1 MIKILLVEDDKI
13 IVASL
18 SEYLNSEGYLV
29 RSVSGQTAAMKLLAE
44 EKADLVLLD
53 VSLAEGNGFAA
64 CRAIKAE
71 FDIPVIFLTASGDE
85 FSTVTG
91 FDLGADDY
99 IPKPFRPRE
108 LISRIRNVLRLTG
121 SMGKTVKLGDVVVD
135 TEKGTA
141 VKNSRDLFLS
151 ALEYGAV
158 YDAAYK
164 DYEDIRDSDRVS
176 SAAYAQVLGYAKID
190 SANERK
196 PYLYVLGGDVASGY
210 YKTMPVHLI
219 LGTLPKD
226 STEIILPEHL
236 TSNGKVN
243 YKLGDTVTLDVGDRT
258 LDGRRLGQDTPVY
271 TYDSETQVEIMSGE
285 RLENTEPRTYTV
297 VGIYERPTFEDYSA
311 PGYTALTAADTKSA
325 DQSLIHCYFKMHKP
339 AGVYDFMK
347 EMGYTQE
354 HRYAYNTKV
363 LLYSGTAPFDSFLTA
378 FYSLAAIIIAL
389 IVFGSVSLIYNA
401 FSISVSERT
410 RQFGLLSSV
419 GATRKQLRRMVL
431 FEALA
436 VSIVGI
442 PLGILVGIGGI
453 GITLLLIGD
462 KFFSIVRV
470 DIPMRLCVS
479 WQAVVI
485 AAVIA
490 LVTVLIS
497 AWIPSKRAT
506 GVSAV
511 EAIRQSMDIKVSGRP
526 VRTSKLAYKLF
537 GLPGVLAGKHYKRN
551 RKKYRT
557 TVVSLFMSIV
567 LFVSAAAFTDYMM
580 ESAEGGLASDQ
591 FDLIYAAESDASAA
605 MTPDELLELLFSEPN
620 VTGGTYTKKQF
631 LQGDISREYVTAMYA
646 DRFADF
652 GMEREDAAPKD
663 FSISGYLYFVADAEF
678 NRLLEKYNLKEADY
692 YDRDKPLGIALDRN
706 IELDRRLE
714 KYVTLDSLQGDG
726 CVIEGLYY
734 VEIDGYYRKDSRI
747 DENGN
752 KVVLYQN
759 RDNENDIIELPYEES
774 FAKYTLRSE
783 KTIEEAPFFVSRS
796 TPVAINMIYPYSML
810 ESVVPEAA
818 LNQFRNTEYFLTSS
832 DHAASFE
839 NLATML
845 TENGLS
851 SRQLFDYAANAE
863 TNRNVVTII
872 RVFAYGFIVLISLI
886 AAANVF
892 NTISTNI
899 SLRRREFAMLKSVGM
914 TQKGFRRMMN
924 YECLLYGSKALLLG
938 LPVSCGITYLIY
950 RAVTTAYETSFH
962 LPWAAIG
969 IAVLSVFLVVF
980 ATMMYSMSKV
990 KKDNPI
996 DALKN
1001 ENL

>member
-1 MIKILLVEDDKI
+1 MNVFNKVTLESLKKNRTRTIVTI
-13 IVASL
+13 IGIML
-18 SEYLNSEGYLV
+18 S
-29 RSVSGQTAAMKLLAE
+29 AAMICASTT
-44 EKADLVLLD
+44 LV
-53 VSLAEGNGFAA
+53 SSMQNF
-64 CRAIKAE
+64 
-71 FDIPVIFLTASGDE
+71 
-85 FSTVTG
+85 
-91 FDLGADDY
+91 
-99 IPKPFRPRE
+99 
-108 LISRIRNVLRLTG
+108 VLRCAIHID
-121 SMGKTVKLGDVVVD
+121 GDW
-135 TEKGTA
+135 
-141 VKNSRDLFLS
+141 
-151 ALEYGAV
+151 YGAV

-176 SAAYAQVLGYAKID
+176 SAAYAQVLGYVKID

-210 YKTMPVHLI
+210 FKTMPVHLI

-243 YKLGDTVTLDVGDRT
+243 YTLGDTVTLDVGDRT
-258 LDGRRLGQDTPVY
+258 LDGRRLGQDTPAY
-271 TYDSETQVEIMSGE
+271 TYDSETQVEVTSGE

-297 VGIYERPTFEDYSA
+297 VGIYERPAFEDYAA

-325 DQSLIHCYFKMHKP
+325 DQTPIHCYFKLHKP

-354 HRYAYNTKV
+354 YRYAYNTKV

-470 DIPMRLCVS
+470 DTPMRLCVS

-506 GVSAV
+506 RVSAV
-511 EAIRQSMDIKVSGRP
+511 EAIRQSLDIKVSGRP

-580 ESAEGGLASDQ
+580 DSAEGGLASDQ
-591 FDLIYAAESDASAA
+591 FDLIYAAESDASSA
-605 MTPDELLELLFSEPN
+605 MTPDALLDLLFSDQN

-631 LQGDISREYVTAMYA
+631 LQGDISREYVTAMFA
-646 DRFADF
+646 DRFSNF
-652 GMEREDAAPKD
+652 GMEREDAVPKELG
-663 FSISGYLYFVADAEF
+663 ISGYLYFVADAEF

-692 YDRDKPLGIALDRN
+692 YDRDNPLGIALDRN
-706 IELDRRLE
+706 IEFDRRLE
-714 KYVTLDSLQGDG
+714 KYVTLDTLKGDG
-726 CVIEGLYY
+726 CMIEGLYY

-752 KVVLYQN
+752 KVVLYQS
-759 RDNENDIIELPYEES
+759 RDNESDIIELPYEES

-832 DHAASFE
+832 NHAASFE

-851 SRQLFDYAANAE
+851 SWQLFDYAANAE

>member
-1 MIKILLVEDDKI
+1 MNVFNKVTLESLEKNRTRTIVTI
-13 IVASL
+13 IGIML
-18 SEYLNSEGYLV
+18 S
-29 RSVSGQTAAMKLLAE
+29 AAMICASTT
-44 EKADLVLLD
+44 LV
-53 VSLAEGNGFAA
+53 S
-64 CRAIKAE
+64 
-71 FDIPVIFLTASGDE
+71 SM
-85 FSTVTG
+85 
-91 FDLGADDY
+91 
-99 IPKPFRPRE
+99 
-108 LISRIRNVLRLTG
+108 RNFVLRCAIHID
-121 SMGKTVKLGDVVVD
+121 GDW
-135 TEKGTA
+135 
-141 VKNSRDLFLS
+141 
-151 ALEYGAV
+151 YGAV

-210 YKTMPVHLI
+210 FKTMPVHLI
-219 LGTLPKD
+219 LGALPKD

-325 DQSLIHCYFKMHKP
+325 DQAPIHCYFKLHKP

-354 HRYAYNTKV
+354 YRYAYNTKV

-470 DIPMRLCVS
+470 AIPMRLCVS

-605 MTPDELLELLFSEPN
+605 MTPDALLELLFSEPN

-631 LQGDISREYVTAMYA
+631 LQGDISREYVTAMFA
-646 DRFADF
+646 DRFSSF
-652 GMEREDAAPKD
+652 GTESEDAAPKELG
-663 FSISGYLYFVADAEF
+663 ISGYLYFVADAEF

-714 KYVTLDSLQGDG
+714 KYVTLDTLQGDG

-832 DHAASFE
+832 NHTASFE
-839 NLATML
+839 NLATVL

-886 AAANVF
+886 AVANVF

>member
-1 MIKILLVEDDKI
+1 MNVFNKVTLESLEKNRTRTIVTI
-13 IVASL
+13 IGIML
-18 SEYLNSEGYLV
+18 S
-29 RSVSGQTAAMKLLAE
+29 AAMICASTT
-44 EKADLVLLD
+44 LV
-53 VSLAEGNGFAA
+53 S
-64 CRAIKAE
+64 
-71 FDIPVIFLTASGDE
+71 SM
-85 FSTVTG
+85 
-91 FDLGADDY
+91 
-99 IPKPFRPRE
+99 
-108 LISRIRNVLRLTG
+108 RNFVLRCAIHID
-121 SMGKTVKLGDVVVD
+121 GDW
-135 TEKGTA
+135 
-141 VKNSRDLFLS
+141 
-151 ALEYGAV
+151 YGAV

-210 YKTMPVHLI
+210 FKTMPVHLI

-325 DQSLIHCYFKMHKP
+325 DQSLIHCYFKLHKP

-354 HRYAYNTKV
+354 YRYAYNTKV

-506 GVSAV
+506 RISAV

-605 MTPDELLELLFSEPN
+605 MTPDALLELLFSEPN

-631 LQGDISREYVTAMYA
+631 LQGDISREYVTAMFA
-646 DRFADF
+646 DRFSSF
-652 GMEREDAAPKD
+652 GTESEDAAPKELG
-663 FSISGYLYFVADAEF
+663 ISGYLYFVADAEF

-714 KYVTLDSLQGDG
+714 KYVTLDTLQGDG

-810 ESVVPEAA
+810 ESVIPEAA

-832 DHAASFE
+832 NHTASFE
-839 NLATML
+839 NLATVL

-886 AAANVF
+886 AVANVF

>member
-1 MIKILLVEDDKI
+1 MNVFSKVTLESLKKNRTRTVVTI
-13 IVASL
+13 IGIML
-18 SEYLNSEGYLV
+18 S
-29 RSVSGQTAAMKLLAE
+29 AAMICASTTFVSSMQNF
-44 EKADLVLLD
+44 VLRCEIY
-53 VSLAEGNGFAA
+53 S
-64 CRAIKAE
+64 
-71 FDIPVIFLTASGDE
+71 SGDWH
-85 FSTVTG
+85 
-91 FDLGADDY
+91 
-99 IPKPFRPRE
+99 
-108 LISRIRNVLRLTG
+108 
-121 SMGKTVKLGDVVVD
+121 
-135 TEKGTA
+135 
-141 VKNSRDLFLS
+141 
-151 ALEYGAV
+151 GAV

-164 DYEDIRDSDRVS
+164 DYEDIRDSGKVS
-176 SAAYAQVLGYAKID
+176 SAAYAQVLGYAKIG
-190 SANERK
+190 SANEYK
-196 PYLYVLGGDVASGY
+196 PYLYVLGGDAASGY
-210 YKTMPVHLI
+210 FETMPVHLL

-243 YKLGDTVTLDVGDRT
+243 YTLGDTVTLDVGDRT
-258 LDGRRLGQDTPVY
+258 LDGKRLGQDTPVY
-271 TYDSETQVEIMSGE
+271 AYDSETHTEVMSGE

-325 DQSLIHCYFKMHKP
+325 DQSPIHCYFKLHKP

-354 HRYAYNTKV
+354 YRYAYNTKV

-462 KFFSIVRV
+462 KFSSIVRA

-506 GVSAV
+506 RVSAV
-511 EAIRQSMDIKVSGRP
+511 EAIRQSMDIKVCGRP

-605 MTPDELLELLFSEPN
+605 MTPDALLELLFSEQN

-631 LQGDISREYVTAMYA
+631 LQGDISREYVTAIYA

-652 GMEREDAAPKD
+652 GMEREDRAPKEL
-663 FSISGYLYFVADAEF
+663 SISGYLYFVADAEF
-678 NRLLEKYNLKEADY
+678 NKLLEKYNLKEADY
-692 YDRDKPLGIALDRN
+692 YNRDKPLGIALDRN

-714 KYVTLDSLQGDG
+714 KYVTLDTLKGDG

-752 KVVLYQN
+752 KVILYQN

-924 YECLLYGSKALLLG
+924 YECLLYGFKALLLG

>member
-1 MIKILLVEDDKI
+1 MNVFNKVTLESLEKNRTRTIVTI
-13 IVASL
+13 IGIML
-18 SEYLNSEGYLV
+18 S
-29 RSVSGQTAAMKLLAE
+29 AAMICASTT
-44 EKADLVLLD
+44 LV
-53 VSLAEGNGFAA
+53 S
-64 CRAIKAE
+64 
-71 FDIPVIFLTASGDE
+71 SM
-85 FSTVTG
+85 
-91 FDLGADDY
+91 
-99 IPKPFRPRE
+99 
-108 LISRIRNVLRLTG
+108 RNFVLRCAIHID
-121 SMGKTVKLGDVVVD
+121 GDW
-135 TEKGTA
+135 
-141 VKNSRDLFLS
+141 
-151 ALEYGAV
+151 YGAV

-210 YKTMPVHLI
+210 FKTMPVHLI

-325 DQSLIHCYFKMHKP
+325 DQAPIHCYFKLHKP

-354 HRYAYNTKV
+354 YRYAYNTKV

-470 DIPMRLCVS
+470 AIPMRLCVS

-506 GVSAV
+506 RVSAV

-605 MTPDELLELLFSEPN
+605 MTPDALLELLFSEPN

-631 LQGDISREYVTAMYA
+631 LQGDISREYVTAMFA
-646 DRFADF
+646 DRFSSF
-652 GMEREDAAPKD
+652 GTESEDAAPKELG
-663 FSISGYLYFVADAEF
+663 ISGYLYFVADAEF

-714 KYVTLDSLQGDG
+714 KYVTLDTLQGDG

-810 ESVVPEAA
+810 ESVIPEAA

-832 DHAASFE
+832 NHTASFE
-839 NLATML
+839 NLATVL

-899 SLRRREFAMLKSVGM
+899 SLRRRDFAMLKSVGM

-938 LPVSCGITYLIY
+938 LPVSCGITHLIY

-980 ATMMYSMSKV
+980 ATMMYAMSKV

>member
-1 MIKILLVEDDKI
+1 MNVFNKVTLESLKKNRTRTIVTI
-13 IVASL
+13 IGIML
-18 SEYLNSEGYLV
+18 S
-29 RSVSGQTAAMKLLAE
+29 AAMICASTT
-44 EKADLVLLD
+44 LV
-53 VSLAEGNGFAA
+53 SSMQNF
-64 CRAIKAE
+64 
-71 FDIPVIFLTASGDE
+71 
-85 FSTVTG
+85 
-91 FDLGADDY
+91 
-99 IPKPFRPRE
+99 
-108 LISRIRNVLRLTG
+108 VLRCAIHID
-121 SMGKTVKLGDVVVD
+121 GDW
-135 TEKGTA
+135 
-141 VKNSRDLFLS
+141 
-151 ALEYGAV
+151 YGAV

-210 YKTMPVHLI
+210 FKTMPVHLI

-271 TYDSETQVEIMSGE
+271 TYDSETQVEVMSGE

-325 DQSLIHCYFKMHKP
+325 DQSPIHCYFKLHKP
-339 AGVYDFMK
+339 AGVYDFMR

-354 HRYAYNTKV
+354 YRHAYNTKV

-485 AAVIA
+485 AAAIA

-511 EAIRQSMDIKVSGRP
+511 EAIRQSMDVKVSGRP

-591 FDLIYAAESDASAA
+591 FDLIYAAESDASSA
-605 MTPDELLELLFSEPN
+605 MTPDALLELLFSEQN

-652 GMEREDAAPKD
+652 GTEREDATPKD
-663 FSISGYLYFVADAEF
+663 LSISGYLYFVADAEF
-678 NRLLEKYNLKEADY
+678 NKLLEKYNLKEADY

-714 KYVTLDSLQGDG
+714 KYVTLDTLKGDG

-752 KVVLYQN
+752 KAVLYQN

-810 ESVVPEAA
+810 ESVIPEAA

-832 DHAASFE
+832 NHTASFE
-839 NLATML
+839 NLATVL

-886 AAANVF
+886 AVANVF

-980 ATMMYSMSKV
+980 ATMMYAMRKV

>member
-1 MIKILLVEDDKI
+1 M
-13 IVASL
+13 
-18 SEYLNSEGYLV
+18 
-29 RSVSGQTAAMKLLAE
+29 
-44 EKADLVLLD
+44 
-53 VSLAEGNGFAA
+53 
-64 CRAIKAE
+64 
-71 FDIPVIFLTASGDE
+71 
-85 FSTVTG
+85 
-91 FDLGADDY
+91 
-99 IPKPFRPRE
+99 
-108 LISRIRNVLRLTG
+108 
-121 SMGKTVKLGDVVVD
+121 
-135 TEKGTA
+135 
-141 VKNSRDLFLS
+141 
-151 ALEYGAV
+151 
-158 YDAAYK
+158 
-164 DYEDIRDSDRVS
+164 
-176 SAAYAQVLGYAKID
+176 
-190 SANERK
+190 
-196 PYLYVLGGDVASGY
+196 LGGDVASGY
-210 YKTMPVHLI
+210 FKTMPVHLI

-243 YKLGDTVTLDVGDRT
+243 YTLGDTVTLDVGDRT

-271 TYDSETQVEIMSGE
+271 TYDSETQVEVMSGE

-311 PGYTALTAADTKSA
+311 PGYTALTAADINSA
-325 DQSLIHCYFKMHKP
+325 DQAPIHCYFKLHKP

-354 HRYAYNTKV
+354 YRYAYNTKV

-470 DIPMRLCVS
+470 AIPMRLCVS

-506 GVSAV
+506 RVSAV

-591 FDLIYAAESDASAA
+591 FDLIYAAESDASSA
-605 MTPDELLELLFSEPN
+605 MTPDALLELLFSEPN

-631 LQGDISREYVTAMYA
+631 LQGDISREYVTAMFA

-652 GMEREDAAPKD
+652 GTESEDAAPKELG
-663 FSISGYLYFVADAEF
+663 ISGYLYFVADAEF

-692 YDRDKPLGIALDRN
+692 YDREKPLGLALDRN

-714 KYVTLDSLQGDG
+714 KYVTLDTLKGDG

-759 RDNENDIIELPYEES
+759 RDNESDIIELPYGES

-832 DHAASFE
+832 NHTASFE

>member
-1 MIKILLVEDDKI
+1 MNVFSKVTLESLKKNRTRTVVTIIGILL
-13 IVASL
+13 S
-18 SEYLNSEGYLV
+18 
-29 RSVSGQTAAMKLLAE
+29 AAMICASTT
-44 EKADLVLLD
+44 LVSSMQNFVLRCEIY
-53 VSLAEGNGFAA
+53 S
-64 CRAIKAE
+64 
-71 FDIPVIFLTASGDE
+71 SGDWH
-85 FSTVTG
+85 
-91 FDLGADDY
+91 
-99 IPKPFRPRE
+99 
-108 LISRIRNVLRLTG
+108 
-121 SMGKTVKLGDVVVD
+121 
-135 TEKGTA
+135 
-141 VKNSRDLFLS
+141 
-151 ALEYGAV
+151 GAV

-164 DYEDIRDSDRVS
+164 DYEDIRDSGKVS
-176 SAAYAQVLGYAKID
+176 SAAHAQVLGYAKID

-210 YKTMPVHLI
+210 FKTMPVHLI

-226 STEIILPEHL
+226 PTEIILPEHL

-271 TYDSETQVEIMSGE
+271 TYNSETQVEIMSGE

-325 DQSLIHCYFKMHKP
+325 DQAPIHCYFKLHKP

-354 HRYAYNTKV
+354 YRYAYNTKV
-363 LLYSGTAPFDSFLTA
+363 LLYSGTARFDSFLTA

-462 KFFSIVRV
+462 KFSSIVRA
-470 DIPMRLCVS
+470 DIPMRICVS
-479 WQAVVI
+479 WQAVLI
-485 AAVIA
+485 AAAIA
-490 LVTVLIS
+490 LITVLIS

-591 FDLIYAAESDASAA
+591 FDLIYAAESDASSA
-605 MTPDELLELLFSEPN
+605 MTPDELLDLLFSDQN

-631 LQGDISREYVTAMYA
+631 LQGDISREYVTAMFA

-652 GMEREDAAPKD
+652 GMESEDRAPKD

-714 KYVTLDSLQGDG
+714 KYVTLDTLKGDG
-726 CVIEGLYY
+726 CMIEGLYY

-783 KTIEEAPFFVSRS
+783 KTIEEAPLFVSRS

-810 ESVVPEAA
+810 ESVIPEAA

-832 DHAASFE
+832 NHTASFE
-839 NLATML
+839 NLATVL

-980 ATMMYSMSKV
+980 ATMMYAMSKV

>member
-1 MIKILLVEDDKI
+1 
-13 IVASL
+13 
-18 SEYLNSEGYLV
+18 
-29 RSVSGQTAAMKLLAE
+29 
-44 EKADLVLLD
+44 
-53 VSLAEGNGFAA
+53 
-64 CRAIKAE
+64 
-71 FDIPVIFLTASGDE
+71 
-85 FSTVTG
+85 
-91 FDLGADDY
+91 
-99 IPKPFRPRE
+99 
-108 LISRIRNVLRLTG
+108 
-121 SMGKTVKLGDVVVD
+121 
-135 TEKGTA
+135 
-141 VKNSRDLFLS
+141 
-151 ALEYGAV
+151 
-158 YDAAYK
+158 
-164 DYEDIRDSDRVS
+164 
-176 SAAYAQVLGYAKID
+176 
-190 SANERK
+190 
-196 PYLYVLGGDVASGY
+196 
-210 YKTMPVHLI
+210 MPVHLI

-325 DQSLIHCYFKMHKP
+325 DQSLIHCYFKLHKP
-339 AGVYDFMK
+339 AGVYDFMR

-354 HRYAYNTKV
+354 YRYAYNTKV

-436 VSIVGI
+436 VSAVGI

-506 GVSAV
+506 RVSAV

-591 FDLIYAAESDASAA
+591 FDLIYAAESDASSA
-605 MTPDELLELLFSEPN
+605 MTPDALLELFFSEQN

-631 LQGDISREYVTAMYA
+631 LQGDISREYVTAMFA

-652 GMEREDAAPKD
+652 GMEREDAAPKELG
-663 FSISGYLYFVADAEF
+663 ISGYLYFVADAEF

-692 YDRDKPLGIALDRN
+692 YDRDNPLGIALDRN

-714 KYVTLDSLQGDG
+714 KYVTLDTLKGDG

-832 DHAASFE
+832 DHTASFE
-839 NLATML
+839 NLATVL

>member
-1 MIKILLVEDDKI
+1 MNVFSKVTLESLKKNRTRTVVTI
-13 IVASL
+13 IGIML
-18 SEYLNSEGYLV
+18 S
-29 RSVSGQTAAMKLLAE
+29 AAMICASTTFVSSMQNF
-44 EKADLVLLD
+44 VLRCEIY
-53 VSLAEGNGFAA
+53 S
-64 CRAIKAE
+64 
-71 FDIPVIFLTASGDE
+71 SGDWH
-85 FSTVTG
+85 
-91 FDLGADDY
+91 
-99 IPKPFRPRE
+99 
-108 LISRIRNVLRLTG
+108 
-121 SMGKTVKLGDVVVD
+121 
-135 TEKGTA
+135 
-141 VKNSRDLFLS
+141 
-151 ALEYGAV
+151 GAV

-176 SAAYAQVLGYAKID
+176 TAAYAQVLGYAKID

-210 YKTMPVHLI
+210 FETMPVHLI
-219 LGTLPKD
+219 LGALPKD

-243 YKLGDTVTLDVGDRT
+243 YTLGDTVTLDVGDRT
-258 LDGRRLGQDTPVY
+258 LDGKRLGQDTPVY
-271 TYDSETQVEIMSGE
+271 AYDNEMQVEVMSGE

-325 DQSLIHCYFKMHKP
+325 DQAPIHCYFKLHKP

-354 HRYAYNTKV
+354 YRYAYNTKV

-462 KFFSIVRV
+462 KFSSIVRA
-470 DIPMRLCVS
+470 DIPMRICVS

-485 AAVIA
+485 AAAIA
-490 LVTVLIS
+490 LITVLIS

-506 GVSAV
+506 RVSAV
-511 EAIRQSMDIKVSGRP
+511 EAIRQSMDIKVSGKP

-591 FDLIYAAESDASAA
+591 FDLIYAAESDASSA
-605 MTPDELLELLFSEPN
+605 MTPDALLELLFSEQN

-652 GMEREDAAPKD
+652 GMERENAAPKD
-663 FSISGYLYFVADAEF
+663 LGISGYLYFVADTEF

-714 KYVTLDSLQGDG
+714 KYVTLDTLKGDE

-810 ESVVPEAA
+810 ESVIPEAA

-832 DHAASFE
+832 NHTASFE
-839 NLATML
+839 NLATVL

-924 YECLLYGSKALLLG
+924 CECLLYGSKALLLG

>member
-1 MIKILLVEDDKI
+1 MNVFNKVTLESLKKNRTRTVVTI
-13 IVASL
+13 IGIML
-18 SEYLNSEGYLV
+18 S
-29 RSVSGQTAAMKLLAE
+29 AAMICASTTFVSSMQNF
-44 EKADLVLLD
+44 VLRCEIY
-53 VSLAEGNGFAA
+53 S
-64 CRAIKAE
+64 
-71 FDIPVIFLTASGDE
+71 SGDWH
-85 FSTVTG
+85 
-91 FDLGADDY
+91 
-99 IPKPFRPRE
+99 
-108 LISRIRNVLRLTG
+108 
-121 SMGKTVKLGDVVVD
+121 
-135 TEKGTA
+135 
-141 VKNSRDLFLS
+141 
-151 ALEYGAV
+151 GAV

-164 DYEDIRDSDRVS
+164 DYEDIRDSGKVS
-176 SAAYAQVLGYAKID
+176 SAAYAQVLGYAKIG
-190 SANERK
+190 SANEYK

-210 YKTMPVHLI
+210 FETMPVHLI
-219 LGTLPKD
+219 LGALPKD

-258 LDGRRLGQDTPVY
+258 LDGRRLGQDTPIY
-271 TYDSETQVEIMSGE
+271 TYDSETQVEVMSGE

-311 PGYTALTAADTKSA
+311 PGYTALTAADPKSA
-325 DQSLIHCYFKMHKP
+325 DQSPIHCYFKLHKP

-354 HRYAYNTKV
+354 YRYAYNTKV

-410 RQFGLLSSV
+410 KQFGLLSSV

-436 VSIVGI
+436 VSAVGI

-453 GITLLLIGD
+453 GITLLLIGG
-462 KFFSIVRV
+462 KFSSIVRA

-506 GVSAV
+506 RVSAV

-591 FDLIYAAESDASAA
+591 FDLIYATESDASAA
-605 MTPDELLELLFSEPN
+605 MTPDALLELLFSEPN

-652 GMEREDAAPKD
+652 GMEREDATPKD
-663 FSISGYLYFVADAEF
+663 LSISGYLYFVADAEF
-678 NRLLEKYNLKEADY
+678 NKLLEKYNLKEADY
-692 YDRDKPLGIALDRN
+692 YNRDKPLGIALDRN

-714 KYVTLDSLQGDG
+714 KYVTLDTLKGDG

-759 RDNENDIIELPYEES
+759 RDNESDIIELPYEES

-832 DHAASFE
+832 NHIASFE
-839 NLATML
+839 KLATML

-863 TNRNVVTII
+863 TNRNVITII

>member
-1 MIKILLVEDDKI
+1 MNVFNNVTLESLEKNRTRTIVTI
-13 IVASL
+13 IGIML
-18 SEYLNSEGYLV
+18 S
-29 RSVSGQTAAMKLLAE
+29 AAMICASTT
-44 EKADLVLLD
+44 LV
-53 VSLAEGNGFAA
+53 SSMQNF
-64 CRAIKAE
+64 
-71 FDIPVIFLTASGDE
+71 
-85 FSTVTG
+85 
-91 FDLGADDY
+91 
-99 IPKPFRPRE
+99 
-108 LISRIRNVLRLTG
+108 VLRCAIHID
-121 SMGKTVKLGDVVVD
+121 GDW
-135 TEKGTA
+135 
-141 VKNSRDLFLS
+141 
-151 ALEYGAV
+151 YGAV

-210 YKTMPVHLI
+210 FKTMPVHLI

-271 TYDSETQVEIMSGE
+271 TYDSETQVDVMSGE
-285 RLENTEPRTYTV
+285 RLKNTEPRTYTV

-325 DQSLIHCYFKMHKP
+325 DQAPIHCYFKLHKP

-354 HRYAYNTKV
+354 YRYAYNTKV

-470 DIPMRLCVS
+470 AIPMRLCVS

-506 GVSAV
+506 RVSAV

-605 MTPDELLELLFSEPN
+605 MTPDALLELLFSEPN

-631 LQGDISREYVTAMYA
+631 LQGDISREYVTAMFA
-646 DRFADF
+646 DRFSSF
-652 GMEREDAAPKD
+652 GTESEDAAPKELG
-663 FSISGYLYFVADAEF
+663 ISGYLYFVADAEF

-714 KYVTLDSLQGDG
+714 KYVTLDTLQGDG

-810 ESVVPEAA
+810 ESVIPEAA

-832 DHAASFE
+832 NHTASFE
-839 NLATML
+839 NLATVL

-886 AAANVF
+886 AVANVF

>member
-1 MIKILLVEDDKI
+1 MNVFSKVTLESLKKNRTRTVVTI
-13 IVASL
+13 IGIML
-18 SEYLNSEGYLV
+18 S
-29 RSVSGQTAAMKLLAE
+29 AAMICASTTFVSSMQNF
-44 EKADLVLLD
+44 VLRCEIY
-53 VSLAEGNGFAA
+53 S
-64 CRAIKAE
+64 
-71 FDIPVIFLTASGDE
+71 SGDWH
-85 FSTVTG
+85 
-91 FDLGADDY
+91 
-99 IPKPFRPRE
+99 
-108 LISRIRNVLRLTG
+108 
-121 SMGKTVKLGDVVVD
+121 
-135 TEKGTA
+135 
-141 VKNSRDLFLS
+141 
-151 ALEYGAV
+151 GAV

-164 DYEDIRDSDRVS
+164 DYEDIRDSGKVS

-196 PYLYVLGGDVASGY
+196 PYLYVLGGDAASGY
-210 YKTMPVHLI
+210 FETMPVHLI

-226 STEIILPEHL
+226 PTEIILPEHL

-325 DQSLIHCYFKMHKP
+325 DQALIHCYFKLHKP

-354 HRYAYNTKV
+354 YRYAYNTKV

-485 AAVIA
+485 AAAIA

-506 GVSAV
+506 RVSAV
-511 EAIRQSMDIKVSGRP
+511 EAIRQSMDVKVSGRP

-591 FDLIYAAESDASAA
+591 FDLIYAAESDASSA
-605 MTPDELLELLFSEPN
+605 MTPDALLELLFSEQN

-652 GMEREDAAPKD
+652 GTEREDATPKD
-663 FSISGYLYFVADAEF
+663 LSISGYLYFVADAEF
-678 NRLLEKYNLKEADY
+678 NKLLEKYNLKEADY

-714 KYVTLDSLQGDG
+714 KYVTLDTLKGDG

-832 DHAASFE
+832 DHTASFE
-839 NLATML
+839 NLATVL

-924 YECLLYGSKALLLG
+924 CECLLYGSKALLLG

>member
-1 MIKILLVEDDKI
+1 MNVFNKVTLESLKKNRTRTIVTI
-13 IVASL
+13 IGIML
-18 SEYLNSEGYLV
+18 S
-29 RSVSGQTAAMKLLAE
+29 AAMICASTT
-44 EKADLVLLD
+44 LVSSMQNFVLRCEIY
-53 VSLAEGNGFAA
+53 S
-64 CRAIKAE
+64 
-71 FDIPVIFLTASGDE
+71 SGDWH
-85 FSTVTG
+85 
-91 FDLGADDY
+91 
-99 IPKPFRPRE
+99 
-108 LISRIRNVLRLTG
+108 
-121 SMGKTVKLGDVVVD
+121 
-135 TEKGTA
+135 
-141 VKNSRDLFLS
+141 
-151 ALEYGAV
+151 GAV

-164 DYEDIRDSDRVS
+164 DYEDIRDSGRVS

-196 PYLYVLGGDVASGY
+196 PYLYVLGGDAASGY
-210 YKTMPVHLI
+210 FETMPVHLL

-236 TSNGKVN
+236 STNGKVN
-243 YKLGDTVTLDVGDRT
+243 YKLGDTVTLDVGDRM
-258 LDGRRLGQDTPVY
+258 LDGRRLGQDTPIY
-271 TYDSETQVEIMSGE
+271 AYDSETHTEVMSSE
-285 RLENTEPRTYTV
+285 RFENTEPRTYTV

-311 PGYTALTAADTKSA
+311 PGYTALTAADTNSA
-325 DQSLIHCYFKMHKP
+325 DQSPIHCYFKLHKP

-354 HRYAYNTKV
+354 YRYAYNTKV

-462 KFFSIVRV
+462 KFISIVRV

-506 GVSAV
+506 RVSAV

-605 MTPDELLELLFSEPN
+605 MTPDALLELLFSEPN

-631 LQGDISREYVTAMYA
+631 LQGDISREYVTAMFA
-646 DRFADF
+646 GRFADL
-652 GMEREDAAPKD
+652 GMEREDAAPKEL
-663 FSISGYLYFVADAEF
+663 SISGYLYFVADAEF

-692 YDRDKPLGIALDRN
+692 YDREKPLGLALDRN

-714 KYVTLDSLQGDG
+714 KYVTLDTLKGDG

-832 DHAASFE
+832 NHTASFE
-839 NLATML
+839 NLATVL

-980 ATMMYSMSKV
+980 ATMMYAMRKV

>member
-1 MIKILLVEDDKI
+1 MNVFNKVTLESLKKNRTRTVVTI
-13 IVASL
+13 IGIML
-18 SEYLNSEGYLV
+18 S
-29 RSVSGQTAAMKLLAE
+29 AAMICASTTFVSSMQNF
-44 EKADLVLLD
+44 VLRCEIY
-53 VSLAEGNGFAA
+53 S
-64 CRAIKAE
+64 
-71 FDIPVIFLTASGDE
+71 SGDWH
-85 FSTVTG
+85 
-91 FDLGADDY
+91 
-99 IPKPFRPRE
+99 
-108 LISRIRNVLRLTG
+108 
-121 SMGKTVKLGDVVVD
+121 
-135 TEKGTA
+135 
-141 VKNSRDLFLS
+141 
-151 ALEYGAV
+151 GAV

-164 DYEDIRDSDRVS
+164 DYEDIRDSGKVS

-196 PYLYVLGGDVASGY
+196 PYLYVLGGDAASGY
-210 YKTMPVHLI
+210 FETMPVHLL

-243 YKLGDTVTLDVGDRT
+243 YTLGDTVTLEVGDRT
-258 LDGRRLGQDTPVY
+258 LDGKRLGQDTPVY
-271 TYDSETQVEIMSGE
+271 TYDSETHTEVMSGE

-297 VGIYERPTFEDYSA
+297 VGIYERPAFEDYSA
-311 PGYTALTAADTKSA
+311 PGYTALTAADPRSA
-325 DQSLIHCYFKMHKP
+325 DQSPIHCYFKLHKP

-354 HRYAYNTKV
+354 YRYAYNTKV

-462 KFFSIVRV
+462 KFSSIVRA

-506 GVSAV
+506 RVSAV
-511 EAIRQSMDIKVSGRP
+511 KAIRQSMDIKVSGRP

-591 FDLIYAAESDASAA
+591 FDLIYAAESDASSA
-605 MTPDELLELLFSEPN
+605 MTPDALLELLFSEQN

-631 LQGDISREYVTAMYA
+631 LQGDISREYVTAMFA
-646 DRFADF
+646 DRFSNF
-652 GMEREDAAPKD
+652 GMEREDAAPKEL
-663 FSISGYLYFVADAEF
+663 SISGYLYFVADAEF

-692 YDRDKPLGIALDRN
+692 YDRDKPLGLALDRN

-714 KYVTLDSLQGDG
+714 KYVTLDTLKGDG

-752 KVVLYQN
+752 KIVIYQA
-759 RDNENDIIELPYEES
+759 RDDETNIIELPYEES

-832 DHAASFE
+832 NHAASFE

-863 TNRNVVTII
+863 TNRNVITII

-924 YECLLYGSKALLLG
+924 CECLLYGSKALLLG

-980 ATMMYSMSKV
+980 ATMMYAMRKV

>member
-1 MIKILLVEDDKI
+1 MNVFNKVTLESLKKNRTRTVVTI
-13 IVASL
+13 IGIML
-18 SEYLNSEGYLV
+18 S
-29 RSVSGQTAAMKLLAE
+29 AAMICASTT
-44 EKADLVLLD
+44 LV
-53 VSLAEGNGFAA
+53 SSMQNF
-64 CRAIKAE
+64 
-71 FDIPVIFLTASGDE
+71 
-85 FSTVTG
+85 
-91 FDLGADDY
+91 
-99 IPKPFRPRE
+99 
-108 LISRIRNVLRLTG
+108 VLRCAIHID
-121 SMGKTVKLGDVVVD
+121 GDW
-135 TEKGTA
+135 
-141 VKNSRDLFLS
+141 
-151 ALEYGAV
+151 YGAV

-210 YKTMPVHLI
+210 FETMPVHLI
-219 LGTLPKD
+219 LGALPKD

-258 LDGRRLGQDTPVY
+258 LDGKRLGQDTPVY
-271 TYDSETQVEIMSGE
+271 TYDSETHTEVMSGE

-297 VGIYERPTFEDYSA
+297 VGIYERPAFEDYSA
-311 PGYTALTAADTKSA
+311 PGYTALTAADPKSA
-325 DQSLIHCYFKMHKP
+325 DQSPIHCYFKLHKP

-347 EMGYTQE
+347 AMGYTQE
-354 HRYAYNTKV
+354 YRYAYNTKV

-410 RQFGLLSSV
+410 KQFGLLSSV
-419 GATRKQLRRMVL
+419 GATKKQLRRMVL
-431 FEALA
+431 FEALT
-436 VSIVGI
+436 VSAVGI

-462 KFFSIVRV
+462 KFSSIVRA

-537 GLPGVLAGKHYKRN
+537 GLPSVLAGKHYKRN

-605 MTPDELLELLFSEPN
+605 MTPDALLELLFSEQN

-631 LQGDISREYVTAMYA
+631 LQGDISREYVTAMFA

-652 GMEREDAAPKD
+652 GMEREDATPKEL
-663 FSISGYLYFVADAEF
+663 SISGYLYFVADAEF

-692 YDRDKPLGIALDRN
+692 YDREKPLGLALDRN

-714 KYVTLDSLQGDG
+714 KYVTLDTLKGDG

-796 TPVAINMIYPYSML
+796 TPVAINMIYPYSMI

-839 NLATML
+839 NLATVL

-980 ATMMYSMSKV
+980 ATMMYAMRKV

>member
-1 MIKILLVEDDKI
+1 
-13 IVASL
+13 
-18 SEYLNSEGYLV
+18 
-29 RSVSGQTAAMKLLAE
+29 
-44 EKADLVLLD
+44 
-53 VSLAEGNGFAA
+53 
-64 CRAIKAE
+64 
-71 FDIPVIFLTASGDE
+71 
-85 FSTVTG
+85 
-91 FDLGADDY
+91 
-99 IPKPFRPRE
+99 
-108 LISRIRNVLRLTG
+108 
-121 SMGKTVKLGDVVVD
+121 
-135 TEKGTA
+135 
-141 VKNSRDLFLS
+141 
-151 ALEYGAV
+151 
-158 YDAAYK
+158 
-164 DYEDIRDSDRVS
+164 
-176 SAAYAQVLGYAKID
+176 
-190 SANERK
+190 
-196 PYLYVLGGDVASGY
+196 
-210 YKTMPVHLI
+210 
-219 LGTLPKD
+219 
-226 STEIILPEHL
+226 
-236 TSNGKVN
+236 
-243 YKLGDTVTLDVGDRT
+243 
-258 LDGRRLGQDTPVY
+258 
-271 TYDSETQVEIMSGE
+271 MSGE

-311 PGYTALTAADTKSA
+311 PGYTALTAADTNSA
-325 DQSLIHCYFKMHKP
+325 DQAPIHCYFKLHKP

-354 HRYAYNTKV
+354 YRYAYNTKV

-526 VRTSKLAYKLF
+526 VRTSRLAYKLF

-591 FDLIYAAESDASAA
+591 FDLIYAAESDVSAA
-605 MTPDELLELLFSEPN
+605 MTPDALLELLFSESN

-631 LQGDISREYVTAMYA
+631 LQGDISREYVTAMFA
-646 DRFADF
+646 DRFSNF
-652 GMEREDAAPKD
+652 GMEREDAAPKELG
-663 FSISGYLYFVADAEF
+663 ISGYLYFVADAEF

-714 KYVTLDSLQGDG
+714 KYVTLDTLKGDG

-759 RDNENDIIELPYEES
+759 RDNESDIIELPYEES

-832 DHAASFE
+832 NHAASFE
-839 NLATML
+839 NLATVL

-863 TNRNVVTII
+863 TNRNVITII

-924 YECLLYGSKALLLG
+924 CECLLYGSKALLLG

-980 ATMMYSMSKV
+980 ATMMYSMSKI

>member
-1 MIKILLVEDDKI
+1 MNVFNKVTLESLKKNRTRTVVTI
-13 IVASL
+13 IGIML
-18 SEYLNSEGYLV
+18 S
-29 RSVSGQTAAMKLLAE
+29 AAMICASTTFVSSMQNF
-44 EKADLVLLD
+44 VLRCEIY
-53 VSLAEGNGFAA
+53 S
-64 CRAIKAE
+64 
-71 FDIPVIFLTASGDE
+71 SGDWH
-85 FSTVTG
+85 
-91 FDLGADDY
+91 
-99 IPKPFRPRE
+99 
-108 LISRIRNVLRLTG
+108 
-121 SMGKTVKLGDVVVD
+121 
-135 TEKGTA
+135 
-141 VKNSRDLFLS
+141 
-151 ALEYGAV
+151 GAV

-164 DYEDIRDSDRVS
+164 DYENIRDSDRVS
-176 SAAYAQVLGYAKID
+176 SAAHAQVLGYAKID

-196 PYLYVLGGDVASGY
+196 PYLYVLGGDAASGY
-210 YKTMPVHLI
+210 FETMPVHLL

-243 YKLGDTVTLDVGDRT
+243 YTLGDTVTLDVGDRT

-297 VGIYERPTFEDYSA
+297 VGIYERPAFEDYAA
-311 PGYTALTAADTKSA
+311 PGYTALTAADPKSA
-325 DQSLIHCYFKMHKP
+325 DSSPVHCYFKLHKP

-354 HRYAYNTKV
+354 YRYAYNTKV
-363 LLYSGTAPFDSFLTA
+363 LLYSGAARFDSFLTA

-419 GATRKQLRRMVL
+419 GATKKQLRKMVL

-462 KFFSIVRV
+462 KFSSIVRA
-470 DIPMRLCVS
+470 DIPMRICVS

-485 AAVIA
+485 AAIIA

-506 GVSAV
+506 SVSAV
-511 EAIRQSMDIKVSGRP
+511 EAIRQSLDIKVSGRP

-567 LFVSAAAFTDYMM
+567 LFVSAAAFTEYMM

-591 FDLIYAAESDASAA
+591 FDLIYAAESDAPAA
-605 MTPDELLELLFSEPN
+605 MTPDALLELLFSEQN

-631 LQGDISREYVTAMYA
+631 LQGDISREYVTAMFA

-652 GMEREDAAPKD
+652 GMEREDAAPKELG
-663 FSISGYLYFVADAEF
+663 ISGYLYFVADAEF

-706 IELDRRLE
+706 IEFDRRLE
-714 KYVTLDSLQGDG
+714 KYVTLDTLQGDG

-759 RDNENDIIELPYEES
+759 RDNEKDIIELPYEES

-832 DHAASFE
+832 NHTASFE

-980 ATMMYSMSKV
+980 ATMMYAMSKV

>member
-1 MIKILLVEDDKI
+1 MNVFNKVTLESLKKNRTRTIVTI
-13 IVASL
+13 IGIML
-18 SEYLNSEGYLV
+18 S
-29 RSVSGQTAAMKLLAE
+29 AAMTCASTTFVSSMQNF
-44 EKADLVLLD
+44 VLRCEIY
-53 VSLAEGNGFAA
+53 S
-64 CRAIKAE
+64 
-71 FDIPVIFLTASGDE
+71 SGDWH
-85 FSTVTG
+85 
-91 FDLGADDY
+91 
-99 IPKPFRPRE
+99 
-108 LISRIRNVLRLTG
+108 
-121 SMGKTVKLGDVVVD
+121 
-135 TEKGTA
+135 
-141 VKNSRDLFLS
+141 
-151 ALEYGAV
+151 GAV

-164 DYEDIRDSDRVS
+164 DYEDIRDSGKVS

-210 YKTMPVHLI
+210 FDTMPVHLI
-219 LGTLPKD
+219 LGALPKD

-325 DQSLIHCYFKMHKP
+325 DQAPIHCYFKLHKP

-354 HRYAYNTKV
+354 YRYAYNTKV

-591 FDLIYAAESDASAA
+591 FDLIYAAESDASSA
-605 MTPDELLELLFSEPN
+605 MTPDALLDLLFSDQN

-652 GMEREDAAPKD
+652 GMEREDAAPKEL
-663 FSISGYLYFVADAEF
+663 SISGYLYFVADAEF

-714 KYVTLDSLQGDG
+714 KYVTLDTLQGDG
-726 CVIEGLYY
+726 CMIEGLYY

-832 DHAASFE
+832 NHAASFE

-845 TENGLS
+845 TGNGLS

-863 TNRNVVTII
+863 TNRNVITII

>member
-1 MIKILLVEDDKI
+1 MNVFSKVTLESLKKNRTRTIVTI
-13 IVASL
+13 IGIML
-18 SEYLNSEGYLV
+18 S
-29 RSVSGQTAAMKLLAE
+29 AAMICASTT
-44 EKADLVLLD
+44 LVSSMQNFVLRCEIY
-53 VSLAEGNGFAA
+53 S
-64 CRAIKAE
+64 
-71 FDIPVIFLTASGDE
+71 SGDW
-85 FSTVTG
+85 
-91 FDLGADDY
+91 
-99 IPKPFRPRE
+99 
-108 LISRIRNVLRLTG
+108 
-121 SMGKTVKLGDVVVD
+121 
-135 TEKGTA
+135 
-141 VKNSRDLFLS
+141 
-151 ALEYGAV
+151 YGAV

-196 PYLYVLGGDVASGY
+196 PYLYVIGGDAASGY
-210 YKTMPVHLI
+210 FETMPVHLI

-243 YKLGDTVTLDVGDRT
+243 YTLGDIVTLDVGDRT
-258 LDGRRLGQDTPVY
+258 LDGKRLGQDTPVY
-271 TYDSETQVEIMSGE
+271 TYDSETHTEVMSGE

-325 DQSLIHCYFKMHKP
+325 DQAPIHCYFKLHKP

-354 HRYAYNTKV
+354 YRYAYNTKV

-401 FSISVSERT
+401 FSISVSERI

-591 FDLIYAAESDASAA
+591 FDLIYAAESDASSA
-605 MTPDELLELLFSEPN
+605 MTPDALLELLFSEQN

-631 LQGDISREYVTAMYA
+631 LQGDISREYVTAMFA
-646 DRFADF
+646 DRFSNL
-652 GMEREDAAPKD
+652 GMEREDAAPKELG
-663 FSISGYLYFVADAEF
+663 ISGYLYFVADAEF

-692 YDRDKPLGIALDRN
+692 YDRDNPLGIALDRN

-714 KYVTLDSLQGDG
+714 KYVTLDTLKGDG

-759 RDNENDIIELPYEES
+759 RDNESDIIELPYEES

-810 ESVVPEAA
+810 ESVVPKAA

-832 DHAASFE
+832 NHTASFE
-839 NLATML
+839 NLATVL

-863 TNRNVVTII
+863 TNRNVITII

-899 SLRRREFAMLKSVGM
+899 SLRRRELAMLKSVGM

-962 LPWAAIG
+962 LPWVAIG

>member
-1 MIKILLVEDDKI
+1 MNVFSKVTLESLKKNRTRTVVTI
-13 IVASL
+13 IGIML
-18 SEYLNSEGYLV
+18 S
-29 RSVSGQTAAMKLLAE
+29 AAMICASTTFVSSMQNF
-44 EKADLVLLD
+44 VLRCEIY
-53 VSLAEGNGFAA
+53 S
-64 CRAIKAE
+64 
-71 FDIPVIFLTASGDE
+71 SGDWH
-85 FSTVTG
+85 
-91 FDLGADDY
+91 
-99 IPKPFRPRE
+99 
-108 LISRIRNVLRLTG
+108 
-121 SMGKTVKLGDVVVD
+121 
-135 TEKGTA
+135 
-141 VKNSRDLFLS
+141 
-151 ALEYGAV
+151 GAV

-164 DYEDIRDSDRVS
+164 DYEDIRDSGKVS
-176 SAAYAQVLGYAKID
+176 SAAYAQVLGYAKIG
-190 SANERK
+190 SANEYK
-196 PYLYVLGGDVASGY
+196 PYLYVLGGDAASGY
-210 YKTMPVHLI
+210 FETMPVHLL

-243 YKLGDTVTLDVGDRT
+243 YTLGDTVTLEVGDRT
-258 LDGRRLGQDTPVY
+258 LDGKRLGQDTPVY
-271 TYDSETQVEIMSGE
+271 TYDSETHTEVMSGE

-297 VGIYERPTFEDYSA
+297 VGIYERPAFEDYSA
-311 PGYTALTAADTKSA
+311 PGYTALTAADPKSA
-325 DQSLIHCYFKMHKP
+325 DQSPIHCYFKLHKP

-347 EMGYTQE
+347 AMGYTQE
-354 HRYAYNTKV
+354 YRYAYNTKV

-410 RQFGLLSSV
+410 KQFGLLSSV
-419 GATRKQLRRMVL
+419 GATKKQLRRMVL
-431 FEALA
+431 FEALT
-436 VSIVGI
+436 VSAVGI

-462 KFFSIVRV
+462 KFSSIVRA

-537 GLPGVLAGKHYKRN
+537 GLPSVLAGKHYKRN

-605 MTPDELLELLFSEPN
+605 MTPDALLELLFSEQN

-631 LQGDISREYVTAMYA
+631 LQGDISREYVTAMFA

-652 GMEREDAAPKD
+652 GMEREDATPKEL
-663 FSISGYLYFVADAEF
+663 SISGYLYFVADAEF

-692 YDRDKPLGIALDRN
+692 YDREKPLGLALDRN

-714 KYVTLDSLQGDG
+714 KYVTLDTLKGDG

-796 TPVAINMIYPYSML
+796 TPVAINMIYPYSMI

-839 NLATML
+839 NLATVL

-950 RAVTTAYETSFH
+950 RAITTAYETSFH

-980 ATMMYSMSKV
+980 ATMMYAMRKV

>member
-1 MIKILLVEDDKI
+1 MNVFNKVTL
-13 IVASL
+13 ASL
-18 SEYLNSEGYLV
+18 KKNRTRTVVTIIGIMLS
-29 RSVSGQTAAMKLLAE
+29 AAMICASTTFVSSMQNF
-44 EKADLVLLD
+44 VLRCEIY
-53 VSLAEGNGFAA
+53 S
-64 CRAIKAE
+64 
-71 FDIPVIFLTASGDE
+71 SGDWH
-85 FSTVTG
+85 
-91 FDLGADDY
+91 
-99 IPKPFRPRE
+99 
-108 LISRIRNVLRLTG
+108 
-121 SMGKTVKLGDVVVD
+121 
-135 TEKGTA
+135 
-141 VKNSRDLFLS
+141 
-151 ALEYGAV
+151 GAV

-164 DYEDIRDSDRVS
+164 DYEDIRDSGKVS

-196 PYLYVLGGDVASGY
+196 PYLYVLGGDAASGY
-210 YKTMPVHLI
+210 FETMPVHLI

-226 STEIILPEHL
+226 PTEIILPEHL

-243 YKLGDTVTLDVGDRT
+243 YTLGDTVTLDVGDRT

-325 DQSLIHCYFKMHKP
+325 DQSPIHCYFKLHKP

-354 HRYAYNTKV
+354 YRYAYNTKV

-506 GVSAV
+506 RVSAV

-567 LFVSAAAFTDYMM
+567 LFVSATAFTDFMT
-580 ESAEGGLASDQ
+580 ESIEGGLASDA
-591 FDLIYAAESDASAA
+591 FDLTYEAKLEESDT
-605 MTPDELLELLFSEPN
+605 MTPDELQELFLSEQH
-620 VTGGTYTKKQF
+620 VTGGAYVKKRF
-631 LQGDISREYVTAMYA
+631 MQGEIAREYVTDTYV

-652 GMEREDAAPKD
+652 GREDKEANPKTVG
-663 FSISGYLYFVADAEF
+663 ISGYLHFVADAEF
-678 NRLLEKYNLKEADY
+678 NKLLKKYNLKEADY
-692 YDRDKPLGIALDRN
+692 YDKKNPLGIALDKSVR
-706 IELDRRLE
+706 LDHQAG
-714 KYVTLDSLQGDG
+714 KYVTLDTLVGDR
-726 CVIEGLYY
+726 CVIEGFYY
-734 VEIDGYYRKDSRI
+734 AEIDGYYRADFRT
-747 DENGN
+747 DESGREF
-752 KVVLYQN
+752 VIYQ
-759 RDNENDIIELPYEES
+759 RYGNENDTIEIPYEES
-774 FAKYTLRSE
+774 FAEHAYTLRSE
-783 KTIEEAPFFVSRS
+783 KTIEEAPFYISRS
-796 TPVAINMIYPYSML
+796 TPVSLHMIYPYSML
-810 ESVVPEAA
+810 ESVIPKAA
-818 LNQFRNTEYFLTSS
+818 LNNFRNTEFFLTS
-832 DHAASFE
+832 DNHTASFE
-839 NLATML
+839 NLATVL

>member
-1 MIKILLVEDDKI
+1 MNVFNNVTLESLEKNRTRTIVTI
-13 IVASL
+13 IGIML
-18 SEYLNSEGYLV
+18 S
-29 RSVSGQTAAMKLLAE
+29 AAMICASTT
-44 EKADLVLLD
+44 LV
-53 VSLAEGNGFAA
+53 S
-64 CRAIKAE
+64 
-71 FDIPVIFLTASGDE
+71 SM
-85 FSTVTG
+85 
-91 FDLGADDY
+91 
-99 IPKPFRPRE
+99 
-108 LISRIRNVLRLTG
+108 RNFVLRCAIHID
-121 SMGKTVKLGDVVVD
+121 GDW
-135 TEKGTA
+135 
-141 VKNSRDLFLS
+141 
-151 ALEYGAV
+151 YGAV

-210 YKTMPVHLI
+210 FKTMPVHLI

-271 TYDSETQVEIMSGE
+271 TYDSETQVDVMSGE
-285 RLENTEPRTYTV
+285 RLKNTEPRTYTV

-325 DQSLIHCYFKMHKP
+325 DQAPIHCYFKLHKP

-354 HRYAYNTKV
+354 YRYAYNTKV

-419 GATRKQLRRMVL
+419 GATRKQLLRMVL

-470 DIPMRLCVS
+470 AIPMRLCVS

-506 GVSAV
+506 RVSAV

-591 FDLIYAAESDASAA
+591 FDLIYAAESDASST
-605 MTPDELLELLFSEPN
+605 MTPDALLELLFSEPN

-631 LQGDISREYVTAMYA
+631 LQGDISREYVTAMFA
-646 DRFADF
+646 DRFSSF
-652 GMEREDAAPKD
+652 GTESEDAAPKELG
-663 FSISGYLYFVADAEF
+663 ISGYLYFVADAEF

-714 KYVTLDSLQGDG
+714 KYVTLDTLQGDG

-810 ESVVPEAA
+810 ESVIPEAA

-832 DHAASFE
+832 NHTASFE
-839 NLATML
+839 NLATVL

-886 AAANVF
+886 AVANVF

-980 ATMMYSMSKV
+980 ATMMYAMSKV

>member
-1 MIKILLVEDDKI
+1 MSVFSKVTLESLKKNRTRTVVTI
-13 IVASL
+13 IGIML
-18 SEYLNSEGYLV
+18 S
-29 RSVSGQTAAMKLLAE
+29 AAMICASTTF
-44 EKADLVLLD
+44 
-53 VSLAEGNGFAA
+53 VSSMQNF
-64 CRAIKAE
+64 
-71 FDIPVIFLTASGDE
+71 
-85 FSTVTG
+85 
-91 FDLGADDY
+91 
-99 IPKPFRPRE
+99 
-108 LISRIRNVLRLTG
+108 VLRCEIYSSG
-121 SMGKTVKLGDVVVD
+121 
-135 TEKGTA
+135 
-141 VKNSRDLFLS
+141 NWH
-151 ALEYGAV
+151 GAV

-164 DYEDIRDSDRVS
+164 DYEDVRDSGKVS

-196 PYLYVLGGDVASGY
+196 PYLYVLGGDAASGY
-210 YKTMPVHLI
+210 FETMPVHLL

-243 YKLGDTVTLDVGDRT
+243 YTLGDTVTLDVGDRT

-311 PGYTALTAADTKSA
+311 PGYTALTAADPKSA
-325 DQSLIHCYFKMHKP
+325 EQSPIHCYFKLHKP

-354 HRYAYNTKV
+354 YRYAYNTKV

-506 GVSAV
+506 RVSAV

-580 ESAEGGLASDQ
+580 ESAEGVLTSDQ

-605 MTPDELLELLFSEPN
+605 MTPDELLELLFSEQN

-631 LQGDISREYVTAMYA
+631 LQGDISREYVTAMFA
-646 DRFADF
+646 DRFSKF
-652 GMEREDAAPKD
+652 GMESEDAAPKELG
-663 FSISGYLYFVADAEF
+663 ISGYLYFVADAEF

-706 IELDRRLE
+706 IEFDRRLE
-714 KYVTLDSLQGDG
+714 KYVTLDTLQGDG

-832 DHAASFE
+832 DHTASFE
-839 NLATML
+839 NLATVL

-914 TQKGFRRMMN
+914 TQKGFRWMMN

>member
-1 MIKILLVEDDKI
+1 MNVFNKVTLESLKKNRTRTIVTI
-13 IVASL
+13 IGIML
-18 SEYLNSEGYLV
+18 S
-29 RSVSGQTAAMKLLAE
+29 AAMICASTT
-44 EKADLVLLD
+44 LV
-53 VSLAEGNGFAA
+53 SSMQNF
-64 CRAIKAE
+64 
-71 FDIPVIFLTASGDE
+71 
-85 FSTVTG
+85 
-91 FDLGADDY
+91 
-99 IPKPFRPRE
+99 
-108 LISRIRNVLRLTG
+108 VLRCAIHTD
-121 SMGKTVKLGDVVVD
+121 GDW
-135 TEKGTA
+135 
-141 VKNSRDLFLS
+141 
-151 ALEYGAV
+151 YGAV

-164 DYEDIRDSDRVS
+164 DYEEIRDSDRVS

-210 YKTMPVHLI
+210 FKTMPVHLI

-311 PGYTALTAADTKSA
+311 PGYTALTAVDTKSA
-325 DQSLIHCYFKMHKP
+325 DQAPIHCYFKLHKP

-354 HRYAYNTKV
+354 YRYAYNTKV

-506 GVSAV
+506 RVSAV

-591 FDLIYAAESDASAA
+591 FDLIYAAESDASSA
-605 MTPDELLELLFSEPN
+605 MTPDELLDLLFSDQN

-646 DRFADF
+646 GRFADF
-652 GMEREDAAPKD
+652 GMEREDAAPKEL
-663 FSISGYLYFVADAEF
+663 SISGYLYFVADAEF

-692 YDRDKPLGIALDRN
+692 YDREKPLGLALDRN

-714 KYVTLDSLQGDG
+714 KYVTLDTLKGDG

-759 RDNENDIIELPYEES
+759 RDNESDIIELPYGES

-810 ESVVPEAA
+810 ESVIPEAA
-818 LNQFRNTEYFLTSS
+818 LNQFRNTEYFLISS
-832 DHAASFE
+832 NHAASFE
-839 NLATML
+839 NLATVL

>member
-1 MIKILLVEDDKI
+1 MNVFNKVTLESLEKNRTRTIVTI
-13 IVASL
+13 IGIML
-18 SEYLNSEGYLV
+18 S
-29 RSVSGQTAAMKLLAE
+29 AAMICASTT
-44 EKADLVLLD
+44 LV
-53 VSLAEGNGFAA
+53 S
-64 CRAIKAE
+64 
-71 FDIPVIFLTASGDE
+71 SM
-85 FSTVTG
+85 
-91 FDLGADDY
+91 
-99 IPKPFRPRE
+99 
-108 LISRIRNVLRLTG
+108 RNFVLRCAIHID
-121 SMGKTVKLGDVVVD
+121 GDW
-135 TEKGTA
+135 
-141 VKNSRDLFLS
+141 
-151 ALEYGAV
+151 YGAV

-210 YKTMPVHLI
+210 FKTMPVHLI

-311 PGYTALTAADTKSA
+311 PGYTALTAADTESA
-325 DQSLIHCYFKMHKP
+325 DRAPIHCYFKLHKP

-354 HRYAYNTKV
+354 YRYAYNTKV

-419 GATRKQLRRMVL
+419 GATGKQLRRMVL

-436 VSIVGI
+436 VSAVGI

-470 DIPMRLCVS
+470 AIPMRLCVS

-506 GVSAV
+506 RVSAV

-605 MTPDELLELLFSEPN
+605 MTPDALLELLFSEPN

-631 LQGDISREYVTAMYA
+631 LQGDISREYVTAMFA
-646 DRFADF
+646 DRFSSF
-652 GMEREDAAPKD
+652 GTESEDAAPKELG
-663 FSISGYLYFVADAEF
+663 ISGYLYFVADAEF

-714 KYVTLDSLQGDG
+714 KYVTLDTLQGDG

-810 ESVVPEAA
+810 ESVIPEAA

-832 DHAASFE
+832 NHTASFE
-839 NLATML
+839 NLATVL

-886 AAANVF
+886 AVANVF

>member
-1 MIKILLVEDDKI
+1 
-13 IVASL
+13 
-18 SEYLNSEGYLV
+18 
-29 RSVSGQTAAMKLLAE
+29 
-44 EKADLVLLD
+44 
-53 VSLAEGNGFAA
+53 
-64 CRAIKAE
+64 
-71 FDIPVIFLTASGDE
+71 
-85 FSTVTG
+85 
-91 FDLGADDY
+91 
-99 IPKPFRPRE
+99 
-108 LISRIRNVLRLTG
+108 
-121 SMGKTVKLGDVVVD
+121 
-135 TEKGTA
+135 
-141 VKNSRDLFLS
+141 
-151 ALEYGAV
+151 
-158 YDAAYK
+158 
-164 DYEDIRDSDRVS
+164 
-176 SAAYAQVLGYAKID
+176 
-190 SANERK
+190 
-196 PYLYVLGGDVASGY
+196 
-210 YKTMPVHLI
+210 
-219 LGTLPKD
+219 
-226 STEIILPEHL
+226 
-236 TSNGKVN
+236 
-243 YKLGDTVTLDVGDRT
+243 
-258 LDGRRLGQDTPVY
+258 
-271 TYDSETQVEIMSGE
+271 MSGE

-297 VGIYERPTFEDYSA
+297 VGIYERPPFEDYSA

-325 DQSLIHCYFKMHKP
+325 DQSLIHCYFKLHKP

-354 HRYAYNTKV
+354 YRYAYNTKV

-506 GVSAV
+506 RVSAV

-605 MTPDELLELLFSEPN
+605 MTPDALLELLFSEPN

-631 LQGDISREYVTAMYA
+631 LQGDISREYVTAMFA

-652 GMEREDAAPKD
+652 GMEREDEAPKEL
-663 FSISGYLYFVADAEF
+663 SISGYLYFVADAEF

-692 YDRDKPLGIALDRN
+692 YDRDKPLGLALDRN

-714 KYVTLDSLQGDG
+714 KYVTLDTLKGDG

-759 RDNENDIIELPYEES
+759 RDNENDIIELPHEES

-832 DHAASFE
+832 NHTASFE
-839 NLATML
+839 NLATVL

-863 TNRNVVTII
+863 TNRNVITII

-924 YECLLYGSKALLLG
+924 CECLLYGSKALLLG

>member
-1 MIKILLVEDDKI
+1 MNVFNKVTLESLKKNRTRTIVTI
-13 IVASL
+13 IGIML
-18 SEYLNSEGYLV
+18 S
-29 RSVSGQTAAMKLLAE
+29 AAMICASTT
-44 EKADLVLLD
+44 LV
-53 VSLAEGNGFAA
+53 S
-64 CRAIKAE
+64 
-71 FDIPVIFLTASGDE
+71 SM
-85 FSTVTG
+85 
-91 FDLGADDY
+91 
-99 IPKPFRPRE
+99 
-108 LISRIRNVLRLTG
+108 RNFVLRCAIHID
-121 SMGKTVKLGDVVVD
+121 GDW
-135 TEKGTA
+135 
-141 VKNSRDLFLS
+141 
-151 ALEYGAV
+151 YGAV

-210 YKTMPVHLI
+210 FKTMPVHLI

-325 DQSLIHCYFKMHKP
+325 DQAPIHCYFKLHKP

-354 HRYAYNTKV
+354 YRYAYNTKV

-419 GATRKQLRRMVL
+419 GATRKQLLRMVL

-470 DIPMRLCVS
+470 AIPMRLCVS

-506 GVSAV
+506 RVSAV

-567 LFVSAAAFTDYMM
+567 LFVSATAFTDYMM

-605 MTPDELLELLFSEPN
+605 MTPDALLELLFSEPN

-646 DRFADF
+646 DRFSNF

-692 YDRDKPLGIALDRN
+692 YDREKPLGLALDRN

-714 KYVTLDSLQGDG
+714 KYVTLDTLKGDG

-759 RDNENDIIELPYEES
+759 RDNESDIIELPYGES

-810 ESVVPEAA
+810 ESVIPEAA

-839 NLATML
+839 NLATVL

>member
-1 MIKILLVEDDKI
+1 MNVFNKVTLESLKKNRTRTVVTI
-13 IVASL
+13 IGIML
-18 SEYLNSEGYLV
+18 S
-29 RSVSGQTAAMKLLAE
+29 AAMICASTTFVSSMQNF
-44 EKADLVLLD
+44 VLRCEIY
-53 VSLAEGNGFAA
+53 S
-64 CRAIKAE
+64 
-71 FDIPVIFLTASGDE
+71 SGDWH
-85 FSTVTG
+85 
-91 FDLGADDY
+91 
-99 IPKPFRPRE
+99 
-108 LISRIRNVLRLTG
+108 
-121 SMGKTVKLGDVVVD
+121 
-135 TEKGTA
+135 
-141 VKNSRDLFLS
+141 
-151 ALEYGAV
+151 GAV

-164 DYEDIRDSDRVS
+164 DYEDIRDSGKVS

-210 YKTMPVHLI
+210 FETMPVHLL

-226 STEIILPEHL
+226 PTEIILPEHL

-297 VGIYERPTFEDYSA
+297 VGIYERPAFEDYSA

-325 DQSLIHCYFKMHKP
+325 DQAPIHCYFKLHKP

-354 HRYAYNTKV
+354 YRYAYNTKV

-462 KFFSIVRV
+462 KFSSIVRA
-470 DIPMRLCVS
+470 DIPMRICVS

-506 GVSAV
+506 RVSAV

-591 FDLIYAAESDASAA
+591 FDLIYAAESDASSA
-605 MTPDELLELLFSEPN
+605 MTPDALLDLLFSDQN
-620 VTGGTYTKKQF
+620 VTGGQCMPTVLPTSAWSVRTQRRR
-631 LQGDISREYVTAMYA
+631 ISAS
-646 DRFADF
+646 
-652 GMEREDAAPKD
+652 P
-663 FSISGYLYFVADAEF
+663 
-678 NRLLEKYNLKEADY
+678 
-692 YDRDKPLGIALDRN
+692 
-706 IELDRRLE
+706 
-714 KYVTLDSLQGDG
+714 
-726 CVIEGLYY
+726 VIC
-734 VEIDGYYRKDSRI
+734 
-747 DENGN
+747 
-752 KVVLYQN
+752 
-759 RDNENDIIELPYEES
+759 
-774 FAKYTLRSE
+774 T
-783 KTIEEAPFFVSRS
+783 
-796 TPVAINMIYPYSML
+796 
-810 ESVVPEAA
+810 
-818 LNQFRNTEYFLTSS
+818 
-832 DHAASFE
+832 
-839 NLATML
+839 
-845 TENGLS
+845 
-851 SRQLFDYAANAE
+851 
-863 TNRNVVTII
+863 
-872 RVFAYGFIVLISLI
+872 
-886 AAANVF
+886 
-892 NTISTNI
+892 
-899 SLRRREFAMLKSVGM
+899 SLRTPSSTGYWKS
-914 TQKGFRRMMN
+914 
-924 YECLLYGSKALLLG
+924 
-938 LPVSCGITYLIY
+938 
-950 RAVTTAYETSFH
+950 TT
-962 LPWAAIG
+962 
-969 IAVLSVFLVVF
+969 
-980 ATMMYSMSKV
+980 
-990 KKDNPI
+990 
-996 DALKN
+996 
-1001 ENL
+1001 

>member
-1 MIKILLVEDDKI
+1 MNVFNKVTLESLKKNRTRTIVTI
-13 IVASL
+13 IGIML
-18 SEYLNSEGYLV
+18 S
-29 RSVSGQTAAMKLLAE
+29 AAMICASTTFVSSMQNF
-44 EKADLVLLD
+44 VLRCEIY
-53 VSLAEGNGFAA
+53 S
-64 CRAIKAE
+64 
-71 FDIPVIFLTASGDE
+71 SGDWH
-85 FSTVTG
+85 
-91 FDLGADDY
+91 
-99 IPKPFRPRE
+99 
-108 LISRIRNVLRLTG
+108 
-121 SMGKTVKLGDVVVD
+121 
-135 TEKGTA
+135 
-141 VKNSRDLFLS
+141 
-151 ALEYGAV
+151 GAV

-164 DYEDIRDSDRVS
+164 DYEDIRDSGKVS

-210 YKTMPVHLI
+210 FETMPVHLI

-243 YKLGDTVTLDVGDRT
+243 YTLGDTVTLDVGDRV

-271 TYDSETQVEIMSGE
+271 TYDSETQVEVMSGE

-297 VGIYERPTFEDYSA
+297 VGIYERPAFEDYAA
-311 PGYTALTAADTKSA
+311 PGYTALTAADPKSA
-325 DQSLIHCYFKMHKP
+325 DSSPVHCYFKLHKP

-354 HRYAYNTKV
+354 YSYAYNTKV
-363 LLYSGTAPFDSFLTA
+363 LLYSGATRFDSFLTA

-419 GATRKQLRRMVL
+419 GATKKQLRRMVL

-462 KFFSIVRV
+462 KFSSIVRA

-479 WQAVVI
+479 WQAVLI
-485 AAVIA
+485 AAAIA
-490 LVTVLIS
+490 LITVLIS

-506 GVSAV
+506 RVSAV

-537 GLPGVLAGKHYKRN
+537 GLPGVLASKHYKRN

-591 FDLIYAAESDASAA
+591 FDLIYAAESDAPAA
-605 MTPDELLELLFSEPN
+605 MTPDALLELLFSEQN

-631 LQGDISREYVTAMYA
+631 LQGDISREYVTAMFA

-663 FSISGYLYFVADAEF
+663 LSISGYLYFVADAEF

-706 IELDRRLE
+706 IEFDRRLE
-714 KYVTLDSLQGDG
+714 KYVTLDTLKGDG

-752 KVVLYQN
+752 KGVLYQN
-759 RDNENDIIELPYEES
+759 RDNESNIIELPYEES

-832 DHAASFE
+832 DHTASFE
-839 NLATML
+839 NLATVL

-980 ATMMYSMSKV
+980 ATMMYAMSKV

>member
-1 MIKILLVEDDKI
+1 
-13 IVASL
+13 
-18 SEYLNSEGYLV
+18 
-29 RSVSGQTAAMKLLAE
+29 
-44 EKADLVLLD
+44 
-53 VSLAEGNGFAA
+53 
-64 CRAIKAE
+64 
-71 FDIPVIFLTASGDE
+71 
-85 FSTVTG
+85 
-91 FDLGADDY
+91 
-99 IPKPFRPRE
+99 
-108 LISRIRNVLRLTG
+108 
-121 SMGKTVKLGDVVVD
+121 
-135 TEKGTA
+135 
-141 VKNSRDLFLS
+141 
-151 ALEYGAV
+151 
-158 YDAAYK
+158 
-164 DYEDIRDSDRVS
+164 
-176 SAAYAQVLGYAKID
+176 
-190 SANERK
+190 
-196 PYLYVLGGDVASGY
+196 
-210 YKTMPVHLI
+210 
-219 LGTLPKD
+219 
-226 STEIILPEHL
+226 
-236 TSNGKVN
+236 
-243 YKLGDTVTLDVGDRT
+243 
-258 LDGRRLGQDTPVY
+258 
-271 TYDSETQVEIMSGE
+271 
-285 RLENTEPRTYTV
+285 
-297 VGIYERPTFEDYSA
+297 
-311 PGYTALTAADTKSA
+311 
-325 DQSLIHCYFKMHKP
+325 
-339 AGVYDFMK
+339 MK
-347 EMGYTQE
+347 EKGYTQE
-354 HRYAYNTKV
+354 YRYAYNTKV

-591 FDLIYAAESDASAA
+591 FDLIYAAESDASSA
-605 MTPDELLELLFSEPN
+605 MTPDALLELLFSEQN

-631 LQGDISREYVTAMYA
+631 LQGDISREYVTAMFA

-652 GMEREDAAPKD
+652 GMESEDRAPKD

-714 KYVTLDSLQGDG
+714 KYVTLDTLKGDG

-832 DHAASFE
+832 NHTASFE
-839 NLATML
+839 NLAPVL

>member
-1 MIKILLVEDDKI
+1 
-13 IVASL
+13 
-18 SEYLNSEGYLV
+18 
-29 RSVSGQTAAMKLLAE
+29 
-44 EKADLVLLD
+44 
-53 VSLAEGNGFAA
+53 
-64 CRAIKAE
+64 
-71 FDIPVIFLTASGDE
+71 
-85 FSTVTG
+85 
-91 FDLGADDY
+91 
-99 IPKPFRPRE
+99 
-108 LISRIRNVLRLTG
+108 
-121 SMGKTVKLGDVVVD
+121 
-135 TEKGTA
+135 
-141 VKNSRDLFLS
+141 
-151 ALEYGAV
+151 
-158 YDAAYK
+158 
-164 DYEDIRDSDRVS
+164 
-176 SAAYAQVLGYAKID
+176 
-190 SANERK
+190 
-196 PYLYVLGGDVASGY
+196 
-210 YKTMPVHLI
+210 
-219 LGTLPKD
+219 
-226 STEIILPEHL
+226 
-236 TSNGKVN
+236 
-243 YKLGDTVTLDVGDRT
+243 
-258 LDGRRLGQDTPVY
+258 
-271 TYDSETQVEIMSGE
+271 MSGE
-285 RLENTEPRTYTV
+285 MLENTEPRTYTV
-297 VGIYERPTFEDYSA
+297 VGIYERPAFEDYSA
-311 PGYTALTAADTKSA
+311 PGYTALTAADPKSA
-325 DQSLIHCYFKMHKP
+325 EQSPIHCYFKLHKP

-354 HRYAYNTKV
+354 YRYAYNTKV
-363 LLYSGTAPFDSFLTA
+363 LLYSGATRFDSFLTA

-442 PLGILVGIGGI
+442 PLGILAGIGGI

-462 KFFSIVRV
+462 RFFSIVRV

-506 GVSAV
+506 RVSAV

-557 TVVSLFMSIV
+557 TVVGLFMSIV

-591 FDLIYAAESDASAA
+591 FDLIYAAESDASSA
-605 MTPDELLELLFSEPN
+605 MTPDALLELLFSEQN

-631 LQGDISREYVTAMYA
+631 LQGDISREYVTAMFA

-652 GMEREDAAPKD
+652 GMEREDRAPKELG
-663 FSISGYLYFVADAEF
+663 ISGYLYFVADAEF

-692 YDRDKPLGIALDRN
+692 YDRDNPLGIALDRN
-706 IELDRRLE
+706 IEFDRRLE
-714 KYVTLDSLQGDG
+714 KYVTLDTLKGDG

-759 RDNENDIIELPYEES
+759 RDNENDIIELPYGES

-810 ESVVPEAA
+810 DRVVPEAA

-832 DHAASFE
+832 NHTASFE
-839 NLATML
+839 NLATVL

-980 ATMMYSMSKV
+980 ATMMYAMSKV

>member
-1 MIKILLVEDDKI
+1 
-13 IVASL
+13 
-18 SEYLNSEGYLV
+18 
-29 RSVSGQTAAMKLLAE
+29 
-44 EKADLVLLD
+44 
-53 VSLAEGNGFAA
+53 
-64 CRAIKAE
+64 
-71 FDIPVIFLTASGDE
+71 
-85 FSTVTG
+85 
-91 FDLGADDY
+91 
-99 IPKPFRPRE
+99 
-108 LISRIRNVLRLTG
+108 
-121 SMGKTVKLGDVVVD
+121 
-135 TEKGTA
+135 
-141 VKNSRDLFLS
+141 
-151 ALEYGAV
+151 
-158 YDAAYK
+158 
-164 DYEDIRDSDRVS
+164 
-176 SAAYAQVLGYAKID
+176 
-190 SANERK
+190 
-196 PYLYVLGGDVASGY
+196 
-210 YKTMPVHLI
+210 MPVHLI

-325 DQSLIHCYFKMHKP
+325 DQSLIHCYFKLHKP
-339 AGVYDFMK
+339 AGVYDFMR

-354 HRYAYNTKV
+354 YRYAYNTKV

-436 VSIVGI
+436 VSAVGI

-506 GVSAV
+506 RVSAV

-591 FDLIYAAESDASAA
+591 FDLIYAAESDASSA
-605 MTPDELLELLFSEPN
+605 MTPDALLELFFSEQN

-631 LQGDISREYVTAMYA
+631 LQGDISREYVTAMFA
-646 DRFADF
+646 DRFSNF
-652 GMEREDAAPKD
+652 GMESEDRAPKELG
-663 FSISGYLYFVADAEF
+663 ISGYLYFVADAEF

-692 YDRDKPLGIALDRN
+692 YDRDNPLGIALDRN

-714 KYVTLDSLQGDG
+714 KYVTLDTLKGDG

-832 DHAASFE
+832 NHTASFE
-839 NLATML
+839 NLAPVL

-938 LPVSCGITYLIY
+938 LPISCGITYLIY

-969 IAVLSVFLVVF
+969 IAVLSVFLAVF

>member
-1 MIKILLVEDDKI
+1 MNVFSKVTLESLKKNRTRTVVTIIGILL
-13 IVASL
+13 S
-18 SEYLNSEGYLV
+18 
-29 RSVSGQTAAMKLLAE
+29 AAMICASTT
-44 EKADLVLLD
+44 LVSSMQNFVLRCEIY
-53 VSLAEGNGFAA
+53 S
-64 CRAIKAE
+64 
-71 FDIPVIFLTASGDE
+71 SGDWH
-85 FSTVTG
+85 
-91 FDLGADDY
+91 
-99 IPKPFRPRE
+99 
-108 LISRIRNVLRLTG
+108 
-121 SMGKTVKLGDVVVD
+121 
-135 TEKGTA
+135 
-141 VKNSRDLFLS
+141 
-151 ALEYGAV
+151 GAV

-164 DYEDIRDSDRVS
+164 DYEDIRDSGKVS
-176 SAAYAQVLGYAKID
+176 SAAHAQVLGYAKID

-210 YKTMPVHLI
+210 FKTMPVHLI

-226 STEIILPEHL
+226 PTEIILPEHL

-243 YKLGDTVTLDVGDRT
+243 YTLGDTVTLDVGDRT

-325 DQSLIHCYFKMHKP
+325 DQAPIHCYFKLHKP

-354 HRYAYNTKV
+354 YRYAYNTKV
-363 LLYSGTAPFDSFLTA
+363 LLYSGTARFDSFLTA

-462 KFFSIVRV
+462 KFSSIVRA
-470 DIPMRLCVS
+470 DIPMRICVS
-479 WQAVVI
+479 WQAVLI
-485 AAVIA
+485 AAAIA
-490 LVTVLIS
+490 LITVLIS

-591 FDLIYAAESDASAA
+591 FDLIYAAESDASSA
-605 MTPDELLELLFSEPN
+605 MRPDALLELLFSESN

-631 LQGDISREYVTAMYA
+631 LQGDISREYVTAMFA
-646 DRFADF
+646 DRFSSF
-652 GMEREDAAPKD
+652 GTESEDAAPKELG
-663 FSISGYLYFVADAEF
+663 ISGYLYFVADAEF

-714 KYVTLDSLQGDG
+714 KYVTLDTLQGDG

-810 ESVVPEAA
+810 ESVVPEAV

-832 DHAASFE
+832 NHTASFE
-839 NLATML
+839 NLAPVL

>member
-1 MIKILLVEDDKI
+1 M
-13 IVASL
+13 
-18 SEYLNSEGYLV
+18 
-29 RSVSGQTAAMKLLAE
+29 
-44 EKADLVLLD
+44 
-53 VSLAEGNGFAA
+53 
-64 CRAIKAE
+64 
-71 FDIPVIFLTASGDE
+71 
-85 FSTVTG
+85 
-91 FDLGADDY
+91 
-99 IPKPFRPRE
+99 
-108 LISRIRNVLRLTG
+108 
-121 SMGKTVKLGDVVVD
+121 
-135 TEKGTA
+135 
-141 VKNSRDLFLS
+141 
-151 ALEYGAV
+151 
-158 YDAAYK
+158 
-164 DYEDIRDSDRVS
+164 
-176 SAAYAQVLGYAKID
+176 
-190 SANERK
+190 
-196 PYLYVLGGDVASGY
+196 
-210 YKTMPVHLI
+210 
-219 LGTLPKD
+219 
-226 STEIILPEHL
+226 
-236 TSNGKVN
+236 
-243 YKLGDTVTLDVGDRT
+243 

-311 PGYTALTAADTKSA
+311 PGYTALTAADPKSA
-325 DQSLIHCYFKMHKP
+325 EQSPIHCYFKLHKP

-354 HRYAYNTKV
+354 YRYAYNTKV

-419 GATRKQLRRMVL
+419 GATKKQLRRMVL

-462 KFFSIVRV
+462 KFFSIVRA

-506 GVSAV
+506 RVSAV

-605 MTPDELLELLFSEPN
+605 MTPDALLELLFSEQN
-620 VTGGTYTKKQF
+620 VTGGTYTKNQF
-631 LQGDISREYVTAMYA
+631 LQGDISREYVTATYV

-652 GMEREDAAPKD
+652 GMESEDAVPKD
-663 FSISGYLYFVADAEF
+663 LGISGYLYFVADAEF

-692 YDRDKPLGIALDRN
+692 YDRDNPLGIALDRN
-706 IELDRRLE
+706 IEFDRRLE
-714 KYVTLDSLQGDG
+714 KYVTLDTLQGDG

-832 DHAASFE
+832 NHTASFE

-980 ATMMYSMSKV
+980 ATMMYAMSKV

-1001 ENL
+1001 ENP

>member
-1 MIKILLVEDDKI
+1 MNVFSKVTLESLKKNRTRTIVTI
-13 IVASL
+13 IGIML
-18 SEYLNSEGYLV
+18 S
-29 RSVSGQTAAMKLLAE
+29 AAMICASTT
-44 EKADLVLLD
+44 LV
-53 VSLAEGNGFAA
+53 S
-64 CRAIKAE
+64 
-71 FDIPVIFLTASGDE
+71 SM
-85 FSTVTG
+85 
-91 FDLGADDY
+91 
-99 IPKPFRPRE
+99 
-108 LISRIRNVLRLTG
+108 RNFVLRCAIHID
-121 SMGKTVKLGDVVVD
+121 GDW
-135 TEKGTA
+135 
-141 VKNSRDLFLS
+141 
-151 ALEYGAV
+151 YGAV

-164 DYEDIRDSDRVS
+164 DYEDIRDSDRIS

-210 YKTMPVHLI
+210 FKTMPVHLI

-325 DQSLIHCYFKMHKP
+325 DQSPIHCYFKLHKP

-354 HRYAYNTKV
+354 YRYAYNTKV

-470 DIPMRLCVS
+470 AIPMRLCVS

-506 GVSAV
+506 RVSAV

-605 MTPDELLELLFSEPN
+605 MTPDALLELLFSEPN

-631 LQGDISREYVTAMYA
+631 LQGDISREYVTAMFA
-646 DRFADF
+646 DRFSSF
-652 GMEREDAAPKD
+652 GTESEDAAPKELG
-663 FSISGYLYFVADAEF
+663 ISGYLYFVADAEF

-714 KYVTLDSLQGDG
+714 KYVTLDTLQGDG

-810 ESVVPEAA
+810 ESVIPEAA

-832 DHAASFE
+832 NHTASFE
-839 NLATML
+839 NLATVL

-886 AAANVF
+886 AVANVF

>member
-1 MIKILLVEDDKI
+1 MNVFNKVTLESLEKNRTRTIVTI
-13 IVASL
+13 IGIML
-18 SEYLNSEGYLV
+18 S
-29 RSVSGQTAAMKLLAE
+29 AAMICASTT
-44 EKADLVLLD
+44 LV
-53 VSLAEGNGFAA
+53 S
-64 CRAIKAE
+64 
-71 FDIPVIFLTASGDE
+71 SM
-85 FSTVTG
+85 
-91 FDLGADDY
+91 
-99 IPKPFRPRE
+99 
-108 LISRIRNVLRLTG
+108 RNFVLRCAIHID
-121 SMGKTVKLGDVVVD
+121 GDW
-135 TEKGTA
+135 
-141 VKNSRDLFLS
+141 
-151 ALEYGAV
+151 YGAV

-210 YKTMPVHLI
+210 FKTMPVHLI

-325 DQSLIHCYFKMHKP
+325 DQAPIHCYFKLHKP

-354 HRYAYNTKV
+354 YRYAYNTKV

-470 DIPMRLCVS
+470 AIPMRLCVS

-506 GVSAV
+506 RVSAV

-605 MTPDELLELLFSEPN
+605 MTPDALLELLFSEPN

-631 LQGDISREYVTAMYA
+631 LQGDISREYVTAMFA
-646 DRFADF
+646 DRFSSF
-652 GMEREDAAPKD
+652 GTESEDAAPKELG
-663 FSISGYLYFVADAEF
+663 ISGYLYFVADAEF

-714 KYVTLDSLQGDG
+714 KYVALDTLQGDG

-810 ESVVPEAA
+810 ESVIPEAA

-832 DHAASFE
+832 NHTASFE
-839 NLATML
+839 NLATVL

-886 AAANVF
+886 AVANVF

>member
-1 MIKILLVEDDKI
+1 MNVFNKVTLESLEKNRTRTIVTI
-13 IVASL
+13 IGIML
-18 SEYLNSEGYLV
+18 S
-29 RSVSGQTAAMKLLAE
+29 AAMICASTT
-44 EKADLVLLD
+44 LV
-53 VSLAEGNGFAA
+53 S
-64 CRAIKAE
+64 
-71 FDIPVIFLTASGDE
+71 SM
-85 FSTVTG
+85 
-91 FDLGADDY
+91 
-99 IPKPFRPRE
+99 
-108 LISRIRNVLRLTG
+108 RNFVLRCAIHID
-121 SMGKTVKLGDVVVD
+121 GDW
-135 TEKGTA
+135 
-141 VKNSRDLFLS
+141 
-151 ALEYGAV
+151 YGAV

-210 YKTMPVHLI
+210 FKTMPVHLI

-271 TYDSETQVEIMSGE
+271 TYDSETQAEIMSGE

-325 DQSLIHCYFKMHKP
+325 DQAPIHCYFKLHKP

-354 HRYAYNTKV
+354 YRYAYNTKV

-470 DIPMRLCVS
+470 AIPMRLCVS

-506 GVSAV
+506 RVSAV

-605 MTPDELLELLFSEPN
+605 MTPDALLELLFSEPN

-631 LQGDISREYVTAMYA
+631 LQGDISREYVTAMFA
-646 DRFADF
+646 DRFSSF
-652 GMEREDAAPKD
+652 GTESEDAAPKELG
-663 FSISGYLYFVADAEF
+663 ISGYLYFVADAEF

-714 KYVTLDSLQGDG
+714 KYVTLDTLQGDG

-832 DHAASFE
+832 NHTASFE
-839 NLATML
+839 NLATVL

-886 AAANVF
+886 AVANVF

>member
-1 MIKILLVEDDKI
+1 MNVFNKVTLESLKKNRTRTIVTI
-13 IVASL
+13 IGIML
-18 SEYLNSEGYLV
+18 S
-29 RSVSGQTAAMKLLAE
+29 AAMICASTTFVSSMQNF
-44 EKADLVLLD
+44 VLRCEIY
-53 VSLAEGNGFAA
+53 S
-64 CRAIKAE
+64 
-71 FDIPVIFLTASGDE
+71 SGDWH
-85 FSTVTG
+85 
-91 FDLGADDY
+91 
-99 IPKPFRPRE
+99 
-108 LISRIRNVLRLTG
+108 
-121 SMGKTVKLGDVVVD
+121 
-135 TEKGTA
+135 
-141 VKNSRDLFLS
+141 
-151 ALEYGAV
+151 GAV

-210 YKTMPVHLI
+210 FETMPVHLI

-325 DQSLIHCYFKMHKP
+325 DQAPIHCYFKLHKP

-354 HRYAYNTKV
+354 YRYAYNTKV

-506 GVSAV
+506 RVSAV

-605 MTPDELLELLFSEPN
+605 MTPDALLELLFSESN

-631 LQGDISREYVTAMYA
+631 LQGDISREYVTAMFA
-646 DRFADF
+646 DRFSNL
-652 GMEREDAAPKD
+652 GMESEDRAPKD

-714 KYVTLDSLQGDG
+714 KYVTLDTLKGDG

-832 DHAASFE
+832 NHTASFE
-839 NLATML
+839 NLATVL

-950 RAVTTAYETSFH
+950 RAITTAYETSFH

-980 ATMMYSMSKV
+980 ATMMYAMRKV